1 MYCNHCGAQIPDN
14 SLFCPNCGKN
24 TAPASSPHQQTPPP
38 GWNQANYNQYASSQN
53 NSRLICALAF
63 IPILFWLPLVAAKEN
78 PLARHCANQGLL
90 LLLVGVVFRVLQ
102 IILSAVLGISD
113 FFLMDIAAG
122 LFHLVF
128 SLLSAI
134 IGILILV
141 CTVIG
146 IINTYKGERFEIP
159 IIGQIQII
167 K

>member
-24 TAPASSPHQQTPPP
+24 TAPASSSHQQTPPS
-38 GWNQANYNQYASSQN
+38 GWNQTNSNQYTSSQN
-53 NSRLICALAF
+53 NSKLICALAF
-63 IPILFWLPLVAAKEN
+63 IPILFWLPLVAEKDN
-78 PLARHCANQGLL
+78 PLGRHCANQGLL

-102 IILSAVLGISD
+102 IVLSAVLGISD

-122 LFHLVF
+122 LFHLIF
-128 SLLSAI
+128 GLLSTI
-134 IGILILV
+134 ISILILA